1 MRVLLSDT
9 TFSYLYPGGKQV
21 MAVRLVESL
30 RRLGVQADFE
40 NWHDPNLDP
49 DVVHV
54 MGFNDVGNLRE
65 LKRRGKRLVFTH
77 ILDWITNSGEPAI
90 RRKEW
95 SNRAVRMLPSR
106 FDRFF
111 AWRAIPLFDAVCYM
125 NQGDRD
131 TGIRLYNLDPKRTHA
146 IRLGVED
153 IQSYGVRPVGGPVE
167 EIPERYLV
175 SVASIVPRKNQLF
188 LARACRAAGVPVVFV
203 GHPGNEQ
210 GDYFR
215 EFKALVDSKVVFYF
229 RDAPEA
235 LKRRLLWNASGFV
248 LLSLGESG
256 CIVVSEAGATG
267 LPILLADLP
276 WAKDYEDPHGIRYA
290 SPFDQA
296 AATREISRFYESA
309 RRRDTPSFRVRT
321 WREVAEMYRDVYRE
335 VLDLSASPTPSA
347 AGPTRRAHRT

>member
-21 MAVRLVESL
+21 MAVRLVENL
-30 RRLGVQADFE
+30 RLLGVQADFE
-40 NWHDPNLDP
+40 NWHDPKLDP

-77 ILDWITNSGEPAI
+77 ILDWITNSGERAI

-95 SNRAVRMLPSR
+95 SNRAVRMLPSQ

-111 AWRAIPLFDAVCYM
+111 PWRAIPLFDAVCYM

-131 TGIRLYNLDPKRTHA
+131 TGIRLYNLDPARTHV

-153 IQSYGVRPVGGPVE
+153 IQSYRAVPDGGPVE
-167 EIPERYLV
+167 GIPERYLV

-210 GDYFR
+210 GDYFQ
-215 EFKALVDSKVVFYF
+215 EFNALVDSKVVFYF

-290 SPFDQA
+290 SAFDQA
-296 AATREISRFYESA
+296 AAAREISQFYELA
-309 RRRDTPSFRVRT
+309 RRGDTPSFRVRT
-321 WREVAEMYRDVYRE
+321 WREVAEMYCDVYRE
-335 VLDLSASPTPSA
+335 VLGSATTSSEAP
-347 AGPTRRAHRT
+347 AGLRGDAER